1 MYFHSILPLFMRLLL
16 PWTFFLPLSNNEL
29 LIPLKILLNCY
40 LLCEI
45 CLIYPSLRTSC
56 IYFWEWSHIIFIYL
70 APKLDGDFHEVETLY
85 FTAYITS
92 YVNTFSPSFPQ
103 PTRQIHVVPKG
114 QDIPS
119 KTLLYSSG
127 YDRPC
132 DYNRHPSQ
140 LWHGI
145 WDIPMKRN
153 YKVGVNATLGCITTT
168 EEKPVL
174 DLVYF

>member
-1 MYFHSILPLFMRLLL
+1 MRQISH
-16 PWTFFLPLSNNEL
+16 TFVNIFF
-29 LIPLKILLNCY
+29 
-40 LLCEI
+40 
-45 CLIYPSLRTSC
+45 PS
-56 IYFWEWSHIIFIYL
+56 F
-70 APKLDGDFHEVETLY
+70 P
-85 FTAYITS
+85 
-92 YVNTFSPSFPQ
+92 FPQ

-114 QDIPS
+114 QDTPS

-168 EEKPVL
+168 EEKPIL
-174 DLVYF
+174 DLVYFKIPHSLSLKHLEQCQTLNKYYWKWAIVITGFWNVQLRICFSRAGERNYFKYF

>member
-1 MYFHSILPLFMRLLL
+1 MLLL
-16 PWTFFLPLSNNEL
+16 SPWMFFLTLFQQMNSESSLIHLSY
-29 LIPLKILLNCY
+29 Y
-40 LLCEI
+40 LLCEMCPI
-45 CLIYPSLRTSC
+45 NPSLWISC
-56 IYFWEWSHIIFIYL
+56 IYFSHWSHSVCIHL
-70 APKLDGDFHEVETLY
+70 ASTQVRWWFPWGRNLIHDTRHRAHT
-85 FTAYITS
+85 
-92 YVNTFSPSFPQ
+92 YVNIFFPSFPQ

-114 QDIPS
+114 QDTPS

>member
-1 MYFHSILPLFMRLLL
+1 MRHTSH
-16 PWTFFLPLSNNEL
+16 TFVNIFF
-29 LIPLKILLNCY
+29 
-40 LLCEI
+40 
-45 CLIYPSLRTSC
+45 PS
-56 IYFWEWSHIIFIYL
+56 F
-70 APKLDGDFHEVETLY
+70 P
-85 FTAYITS
+85 
-92 YVNTFSPSFPQ
+92 FPQ

-114 QDIPS
+114 QDTPS

-168 EEKPVL
+168 EEKPIL
-174 DLVYF
+174 DLVYFKTPHSLWLIHVKHLEQCQTLNKYYWKWAIVITTGFQNVQQFKDLFLVRLGDKNILSTFSHTCSNNNLFMKVKYFVHVNIII